1 MLLSHLGDLVK
12 SWFNHFGYGG
22 VALAMAIESCL
33 IPLPSEL
40 VMPVAGAFAAGA
52 LGATVHL
59 SLIGVSFAGAIGGTI
74 GSAVA
79 YWIGATG
86 GRPAILKYGRY
97 ILISRHDF
105 DMADRAFTKHGG
117 AIAFFSR
124 LMPVIRTY
132 ISLPAGITRM
142 NFTRFL
148 IYTFLGSLP
157 WCFVLAFA
165 GYKLG
170 PQAEKVGS
178 YLHGLDYV
186 VVAAAVILV
195 GLYVWRHIRHERA
208 YDEKLA
214 AQNGNDPPTQKLPT
228 IDQEST
234 RKMPRA
240 R

>member
-1 MLLSHLGDLVK
+1 MILLMLLSHLGDLVK
-12 SWFNHFGYGG
+12 TWFNHFGYFG
-22 VALAMAIESCL
+22 VALEMAIESCL

-40 VMPVAGAFAAGA
+40 VMPVAGAFVAGA
-52 LGATVHL
+52 LGATVQM
-59 SLIGVSFAGAIGGTI
+59 SLIGVSLAGAIGGTI

-105 DMADRAFTKHGG
+105 DMADRAFAKHGG

-148 IYTFLGSLP
+148 IYTFLG
-157 WCFVLAFA
+157 
-165 GYKLG
+165 
-170 PQAEKVGS
+170 
-178 YLHGLDYV
+178 
-186 VVAAAVILV
+186 
-195 GLYVWRHIRHERA
+195 
-208 YDEKLA
+208 
-214 AQNGNDPPTQKLPT
+214 
-228 IDQEST
+228 
-234 RKMPRA
+234 
-240 R
+240 